1 MKEDPKKHSES
12 GQSKLKRK
20 HRNDWILAAVMFLM
34 AAVGFIV
41 YQAAKE
47 KGSYVAV
54 IQDGEET
61 HRFSLEEDQE
71 FRIELTTGEYNLLCI
86 EDGKAYMK
94 NADCPDQI
102 CVHHQAIS
110 NVGETIVC
118 LPHKVVLKVIADDGS
133 QEIDMVI

>member
-1 MKEDPKKHSES
+1 MKEDSKKHSES

-20 HRNDWILAAVMFLM
+20 HRNDWILAAVMLFM

-41 YQAAKE
+41 YQTAKE

-54 IQDGEET
+54 IQEGEET
-61 HRFSLEEDQE
+61 HWFSLEEDQE
-71 FRIELTTGEYNLLCI
+71 FRIELKTGEYNLLCI